1 MQNDETAS
9 SAAPV
14 PPPPPV
20 VQAVAIP
27 KALQFAFGGAAGM
40 AATCVVQ
47 PIDLIKTRMQ
57 LAGVPVGSA
66 PAASFAVTART
77 IAAREGLPAMY
88 RGLSAGLFR
97 QVTYT
102 TARLGVFGIVKDALA
117 AAAEGG
123 GHKNKK
129 KKPLPFAQKALAG
142 MVAGAC
148 GAVVGTPA
156 EVALIR
162 MTADGRLPKEQQR
175 GYTSVFNALARVVR
189 EEGVATLW
197 RGTLPTVGRAMVLN
211 IAQLASYDQAKEYIL
226 ASGVVGDN
234 IGAHAL
240 ASTCSGF
247 LATAVSIP
255 FDNAKTRV
263 QNMKVVNG
271 KGEYSG
277 MLDALAKTV
286 RQEGVLSLWRGF
298 TPYFLRLGPHTVLT
312 FVALEQMKS
321 AYLRRQQDR
330 QFR

>member
-1 MQNDETAS
+1 
-9 SAAPV
+9 
-14 PPPPPV
+14 
-20 VQAVAIP
+20 
-27 KALQFAFGGAAGM
+27 
-40 AATCVVQ
+40 
-47 PIDLIKTRMQ
+47 
-57 LAGVPVGSA
+57 
-66 PAASFAVTART
+66 
-77 IAAREGLPAMY
+77 MY
-88 RGLSAGLFR
+88 RELSAGLFR

-117 AAAEGG
+117 ARSADGG
-123 GHKNKK
+123 NSNS
-129 KKPLPFAQKALAG
+129 KPLPLAQKAFAG
-142 MVAGAC
+142 LVAGAC

-162 MTADGRLPKEQQR
+162 MIADGRLPKEQQR

-271 KGEYSG
+271 HGEYSG
-277 MLDALAKTV
+277 MMDAMAKTV
-286 RQEGVLSLWRGF
+286 RQEGFLSLWRGF

-321 AYLRRQQDR
+321 AYLRKHQDR
-330 QFR
+330 QLT

>member
-1 MQNDETAS
+1 MAAS
-9 SAAPV
+9 APS
-14 PPPPPV
+14 PPPV
-20 VQAVAIP
+20 RAAPIP
-27 KALQFAFGGAAGM
+27 KGLQFAFGGAAGM

-57 LAGVPVGSA
+57 LAGVPLASA
-66 PAASFAVTART
+66 PVATFASTARE
-77 IAAREGLPAMY
+77 IAAREGIPAMY

-102 TARLGVFGIVKDALA
+102 TARLGIFGIMKDALSTD
-117 AAAEGG
+117 G
-123 GHKNKK
+123 
-129 KKPLPFAQKALAG
+129 KPLPFSQKAFAG

-156 EVALIR
+156 EVALVR

-197 RGTLPTVGRAMVLN
+197 RGTMPTVGRAMVLN
-211 IAQLASYDQAKEYIL
+211 IAQLASYDQAKEAIL
-226 ASGVVGDN
+226 ATGVVGDN
-234 IGAHAL
+234 VGAHAM

-263 QNMKVVNG
+263 QNMKIVNG
-271 KGEYSG
+271 EGEYKG
-277 MLDALAKTV
+277 MLDAMAKTV
-286 RQEGVLSLWRGF
+286 RSEGTFSLWRGF

-312 FVALEQMKS
+312 FVVLEQMKL
-321 AYLRRQQDR
+321 AY
-330 QFR
+330 FRNRELKVAR